1 MDENAV
7 EIEQLQKSFGRVRA
21 VDGLSLR
28 VRRGESVAILGP
40 NGAGKAAT
48 IGVLLGLLTPD
59 GGTVSVWCD
68 DPRQAVVKGCIAACF
83 RRAA

>member
-21 VDGLSLR
+21 VDGLTL
-28 VRRGESVAILGP
+28 RGESVAILGP
-40 NGAGKAAT
+40 NGAGKATA
-48 IGVLLGLLTPD
+48 IGMLLGLLTPD